1 VEITGLHIGRYG
13 FLADIDPYIFL
24 DTKPRTPE
32 YIGVF
37 CGDTGLRIYIDSDI
51 FLDTKARTLEYI
63 GVICGD
69 YRAPYLYRPLYISGY
84 KT

>member
-1 VEITGLHIGRYG
+1 MEITGLRIY
-13 FLADIDPYIFL
+13 IDPYIFLDTKPRTSEYTGVFCGDTGLHIYIDSEIFL

-37 CGDTGLRIYIDSDI
+37 CGD
-51 FLDTKARTLEYI
+51 
-63 GVICGD
+63 
-69 YRAPYLYRPLYISGY
+69 YRAPYGEIRLFSGYRPLYIPGH